1 MTVTKE
7 FYNVDGDGDVSVVNV
22 INVDLYDTYTYTE
35 SNRMEIESIDL
46 YSVLVY
52 EKVFHTEFHST
63 ALFRWRVSPKSLS
76 TFSISTSQNLNIY
89 ISTLRD
95 KVKS

>member
-7 FYNVDGDGDVSVVNV
+7 FYNVDGDGDGDVSVVNV

-63 ALFRWRVSPKSLS
+63 ALFRWRVSPKSL
-76 TFSISTSQNLNIY
+76 IYILYLNISKSQYLYLY
-89 ISTLRD
+89 IER
-95 KVKS
+95 